1 MNEYTV
7 LIPCAGNG
15 SRFAATLAKQYHSLA
30 GKTVLDWTLQAF
42 ETSSRIKQIV
52 VIVQA
57 DDPQIER
64 YRTNYAKL
72 AIAKVGGA
80 TRAQSV
86 LNGLRNLALTNNDWV
101 LVHDAARCCITP
113 QMINHLIEQV
123 ELNNIGGL
131 LTTRVVD
138 TVKQINAQQQVVQ
151 TLNREELRL
160 AQTPQMFRYD
170 ELVNALLTLE
180 AEKATDEA
188 SAIEACG
195 GKVLAIE
202 NSPTNLKLT
211 YPSDLYLAEIILQ
224 HSISKGE

>member
-15 SRFAATLAKQYHSLA
+15 SRFATTLAKQYHSLA

-113 QMINHLIEQV
+113 QMINYLIEQV